1 MAFKLRSN
9 PLKSGFKT
17 MGSSSPMESHN
28 IAHYRFPKTRKDF
41 GRGWKGKAAWKDYQA
56 SMWNEANKNKATDR
70 KYHANKGNAEYTLSD
85 RQKSLNK
92 KWMEK
97 YNHPAYK
104 THIGPNGQVFLEK
117 YEIDS
122 KTNKPV
128 PIKEGLQPVA
138 GSTRGY
144 NNVERDYMKHYDMNN
159 PDADWEKAANIER
172 ENIANQKALEK
183 QWKDDARTKYNQE
196 GGSRLYASDDAMKN
210 YPGYAGDIPEGSS
223 RIYFS
228 GEDDLWKL
236 QTLASNPKL
245 TDDQRTSVTN
255 MMSQLRAGRPVVL
268 NFSDSDI
275 QSNWREYRDPMNP
288 DAEPRKIMTGKDS
301 GSYKFGFGK
310 SVSGDTDADLTRALV
325 NLVSTGNR
333 LPEDTSASMNENQ
346 EKIKKT
352 IDENKGGSSE
362 IINNTGDG
370 SSQGD
375 DDNDGVSNI
384 KDPSSD
390 KDPNVIDNNL
400 NPNETIDTNNSGIVA
415 SPGGFQEAFK
425 NARSGEGYDGVPQ
438 ATFEWNG
445 KLFHSRQANE
455 TPEEWA
461 AKFGTDLDAV
471 PGARKGPQPTTPGEE
486 HLMSVPGR
494 DDIRINTNTGEVVK
508 TGSTTP
514 DGDKENLMN
523 VPDRDD
529 IKINTDTGEVVKVDQ
544 PKTQDKNVV
553 NKQNV
558 NVKDDD
564 PVVFNEEDELD
575 IEATPEEEEEVD
587 ILPSKEETDAY
598 GSSGEPQTV
607 DPPSYEPQ
615 SSQDDDDDDDDDS

>member
-17 MGSSSPMESHN
+17 MGSSSSPMESHN

-41 GRGWKGKAAWKDYQA
+41 GRGWKGKAAWKAYQD

-70 KYHANKGNAEYTLSD
+70 KYHANKGNAEYTLSKA
-85 RQKSLNK
+85 QKRSNK
-92 KWMEK
+92 KWMED
-97 YNHPAYK
+97 YGHPKFK
-104 THIGPNGQVFLEK
+104 THIGPNGQVFLEQ

-128 PIKEGLQPVA
+128 PVKEGLQPVA

-144 NNVERDYMKHYDMNN
+144 NNVERDYLKHYDMNN
-159 PDADWEKAANIER
+159 PDADWQKAANIER

-183 QWKDDARTKYNQE
+183 QWKDDPRTKYNKE

-236 QTLASNPKL
+236 QTLANNPKL
-245 TDDQRTSVTN
+245 TDDQRTNVTN
-255 MMSQLRAGRPVVL
+255 MMSQLRAGRPVIL

-275 QSNWREYRDPMNP
+275 QSNWREYKDPMNP
-288 DAEPRKIMTGKDS
+288 DAEPRKIMEGKDT
-301 GSYKFGFGK
+301 GSYRYGFGK
-310 SVSGDTDADLTRALV
+310 SASGDTDADLTRALV
-325 NLVSTGNR
+325 NLVGTGNR
-333 LPEDTSASMNENQ
+333 LPEDTSASMDENQ
-346 EKIKKT
+346 NRIEET
-352 IDENKGGSSE
+352 VNNNQNAVNIDSNDD
-362 IINNTGDG
+362 NADADGDG
-370 SSQGD
+370 VRNID
-375 DDNDGVSNI
+375 DPTNDV
-384 KDPSSD
+384 
-390 KDPNVIDNNL
+390 DPNPINNNL
-400 NPNETIDTNNSGIVA
+400 NTDETIDPNDSGIVA
-415 SPGGFQEAFK
+415 STGGFQEAFK

-494 DDIRINTNTGEVVK
+494 DDIKINTNTGEVVK

-514 DGDKENLMN
+514 SGGHLMS

-615 SSQDDDDDDDDDS
+615 SSQDNDDDDDDDS